1 MSIWQVTQLTFHPS
15 EHSEG
20 VSPWHVFKLPNA
32 MWPIFTTY
40 IILCNHYHSL
50 NRNRMPWC
58 LMCRALHRHHAACPV
73 ALVPIYLCCWPS
85 SWPSICKLD
94 GSPSGQSTSEHWKSR
109 KSQEILQRGTLILW
123 MEGVYNQEMP
133 VLWWPSYLANLGKH
147 LWMNSWARLLHDWP
161 SRKAC
166 GLHWICH
173 VDLWICV
180 ALSWHP
186 GWESPCFHLLYN
198 IGPMPKYAQII
209 AGFLSGETS
218 SMVQYQNPVHT
229 QLLCRACHWK
239 SWKKEVLVNLVS
251 IYSLTDPCLKCW
263 IVFCL
268 LISIL

>member
-109 KSQEILQRGTLILW
+109 KSQEILQRAL
-123 MEGVYNQEMP
+123 
-133 VLWWPSYLANLGKH
+133 SYYEWRGYIIKKCLCFG
-147 LWMNSWARLLHDWP
+147 
-161 SRKAC
+161 
-166 GLHWICH
+166 GLHILQTLESICEWIREQGFCMIDPPEKLVACIEYVMSICGSVSHFRDIQVGKGH
-173 VDLWICV
+173 VSISYIIL
-180 ALSWHP
+180 
-186 GWESPCFHLLYN
+186 GPCPN
-198 IGPMPKYAQII
+198 MPKSLQVSLVGRLPAWSSTRTLFTLNCFAEPAIGR
-209 AGFLSGETS
+209 AGK
-218 SMVQYQNPVHT
+218 
-229 QLLCRACHWK
+229 RK
-239 SWKKEVLVNLVS
+239 SL
-251 IYSLTDPCLKCW
+251 
-263 IVFCL
+263 
-268 LISIL
+268 